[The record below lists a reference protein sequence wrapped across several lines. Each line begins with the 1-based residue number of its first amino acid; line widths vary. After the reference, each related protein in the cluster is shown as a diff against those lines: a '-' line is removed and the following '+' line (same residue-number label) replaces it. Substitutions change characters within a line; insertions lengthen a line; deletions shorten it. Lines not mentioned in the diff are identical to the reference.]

1 MTRSCCVVGCRSRHG
16 RSVDEGIRFFR
27 FPTWKRSHGPQLE
40 EITKRRRMAWLSA
53 VRRKDLIFNKTFPH
67 MCVCSRHFH
76 KGEPAY
82 EMMESDPDWAPSLHL
97 GHASVKPTDPGRS
110 ARRRAREQTRKH
122 GTPPSKR
129 KTQTPTKA
137 EQSQLLDLSRKAEF
151 SLLLDLSKPLP
162 ESNETATEAEE
173 SQPLDLSMKAV
184 NNPPLDPLQDL
195 PESKPQPNDD
205 HSYALPCSPTLIK
218 ARLSDALNRVEI
230 LEQENL
236 NAKAREQ
243 RAKKYIER
251 LLDDLKRKNLTNT

>member
-1 MTRSCCVVGCRSRHG
+1 MPVVCAANGCNNRRSTQSRSR
-16 RSVDEGIRFFR
+16 R
-27 FPTWKRSHGPQLE
+27 
-40 EITKRRRMAWLSA
+40 IT
-53 VRRKDLIFNKTFPH
+53 
-67 MCVCSRHFH
+67 FH
-76 KGEPAY
+76 KF
-82 EMMESDPDWAPSLHL
+82 PSRGVARHKALL
-97 GHASVKPTDPGRS
+97 GHWPPTAYAPPAIHKYRQAHCPHPDKFLPKLPVEILMS
-110 ARRRAREQTRKH
+110 
-122 GTPPSKR
+122 PPSKR

-173 SQPLDLSMKAV
+173 SQPLDLSMKTV